1 METVRQVASVLAV
14 FAILGAVLWLLRRG
28 GIASLRGGW
37 RQQPKSLESIERL
50 ALTPQ
55 HALHLV
61 KIQGRELVV
70 ATHPQGC
77 TLLLEAN
84 HVAATHAE
92 ATHGEGKQ

>member
-28 GIASLRGGW
+28 GLASLRGW
-37 RQQPKSLESIERL
+37 RQQSKSLESIERL

-77 TLLLEAN
+77 TLLLEA
-84 HVAATHAE
+84 THE
-92 ATHGEGKQ
+92 EGKQ